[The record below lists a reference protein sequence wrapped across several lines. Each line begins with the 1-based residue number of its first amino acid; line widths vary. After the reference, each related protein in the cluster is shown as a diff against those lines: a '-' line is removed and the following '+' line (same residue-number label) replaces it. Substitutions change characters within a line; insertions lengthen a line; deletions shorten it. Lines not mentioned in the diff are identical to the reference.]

1 MKIGDLKKQLP
12 TKRSVF
18 NLVGDLAAL
27 VFFGA
32 GYLVV
37 DHFNEWI
44 DTQTPSGAAAQ
55 TSGSK
60 PSASHTLVD
69 EAQAS
74 TDREASALPNRTLSK

>member
-1 MKIGDLKKQLP
+1 MKISDLNKQLP
-12 TKRSVF
+12 AKRSVF
-18 NLVGDLAAL
+18 ILVGDLAAL

-44 DTQTPSGAAAQ
+44 DTQTPAGAAAP
-55 TSGSK
+55 TGSSSK

-69 EAQAS
+69 EAQAPTVRIPS
-74 TDREASALPNRTLSK
+74 H